1 MRVLLVDDEPLALE
15 LLTELLAASP
25 EIDIVAT
32 ASSGRE
38 ALGAI
43 RVHRPDLVFLD
54 IEMPG
59 INGFKVI
66 ESLQA
71 DDHMPLIIF
80 VTAYDEYAVDA
91 FDKNAVDYVL
101 KPVLQERLQRAL
113 TRARERLLNSSKA
126 KLLRAITSAV
136 SARDGRKDASTSE
149 ALDDYSEAL
158 GRLPVRH
165 GDSVQ
170 LLELDDIDWVDA
182 AGDYMCVH
190 ARGETHILRCTMKQ
204 LSERLALGPFAR
216 IHRSTLVNLNRIREI
231 TPLAKGE
238 CMLHL
243 DNDIQLKVSRNF
255 RSAIQHLLA

>member
-1 MRVLLVDDEPLALE
+1 VLLVDDEPLALE
-15 LLTELLAASP
+15 LLTELLATSP
-25 EIDIVAT
+25 DIEIVAT

-43 RVHRPDLVFLD
+43 RVHRPDLVLLD

-59 INGFKVI
+59 IDGFKVV
-66 ESLQA
+66 ECLQE

-101 KPVLQERLQRAL
+101 KPVAQERLQRAL
-113 TRARERLLNSSKA
+113 MRARERLLNNSKA

-136 SARDGRKDASTSE
+136 SARDGRRDVASSD

-158 GRLPVRH
+158 GRLPVRQ

-204 LSERLALGPFAR
+204 LTERLALGPFAR

-231 TPLAKGE
+231 TPLSKGE

-243 DNDIQLKVSRNF
+243 DDDIQLKVSRNY

>member
-15 LLTELLAASP
+15 LLAELIAGSA
-25 EIDIVAT
+25 DIEVVAR

-43 RVHRPDLVFLD
+43 RTYRPDLVLLD

-59 INGFKVI
+59 MNCFKVV
-66 ESLQA
+66 EALQA
-71 DDHMPLIIF
+71 DDHMPLIVF
-80 VTAYDEYAVDA
+80 VTAFDEYAVDA

-101 KPVLQERLQRAL
+101 KPVGAQRLQRAL
-113 TRARERLLNSSKA
+113 LRARERLLDASKA
-126 KLLRAITSAV
+126 RLIHAITTTV
-136 SARDGRKDASTSE
+136 SKGDNADVATTA

-158 GRLPVRH
+158 GRLPVRR

-170 LLELDDIDWVDA
+170 LLELDEIDWVDA

-190 ARGETHILRCTMKQ
+190 SRGETHILRCTMKQ

-216 IHRSTLVNLNRIREI
+216 IHRSTLVNLNKIREI
-231 TPLAKGE
+231 SPLSKGE

-243 DNDIQLKVSRNF
+243 DDDI
-255 RSAIQHLLA
+255 